1 MFKLVIVTGNSMVP
15 SLENGERVLAWT
27 PFSKRYFRRGRIATL
42 SYLVMNTFADPR
54 SYFGSCAQMT
64 TLKQRRT
71 ELFIKRILGLP
82 GDTVRIPVD
91 QLASYVLDTASL
103 LANQDNGDLVW
114 QVPDGHVFVRGD
126 GLHSSDS
133 LTWGPIPI
141 AHLQQIVLCRF
152 PSFKRIP

>member
-1 MFKLVIVTGNSMVP
+1 MFKLVVVTGNSMVP
-15 SLENGERVLAWT
+15 TLENGERVLAWT
-27 PFSKRYFRRGRIATL
+27 PFSKRYFRRGGIVTL
-42 SYLVMNTFADPR
+42 SYLFMNTSADPY
-54 SYFGSCAQMT
+54 SYFGSCTQMT

-91 QLASYVLDTASL
+91 QLTSYVLDTAGP

-133 LTWGPIPI
+133 LTWGPIPMSQ
-141 AHLQQIVLCRF
+141 LQQIILCRF
-152 PSFKRIP
+152 PSLKRIQ